1 MSHTPPCSTTRA
13 DLAHLSQSS
22 ACLLLGKP
30 QQAVPTCAV
39 LPWLCHLCEGAP
51 LLRRVPDD
59 CTYEE
64 GQLVRDCLQ
73 NEPDERPSA
82 KDLVNRLAGSTH
94 RNRDNTPR
102 AGSSLTGG
110 GHISGQLLADGR
122 CAGLPHITGQ
132 LPQSFMG
139 VERMEVASQCHA

>member
-1 MSHTPPCSTTRA
+1 MH
-13 DLAHLSQSS
+13 
-22 ACLLLGKP
+22 GKP
-30 QQAVPTCAV
+30 QQA
-39 LPWLCHLCEGAP
+39 LPICIVQFLFCTMCEGMP
-51 LLRRVPDD
+51 LLPRVPDD

-122 CAGLPHITGQ
+122 CAGLPHITGPS
-132 LPQSFMG
+132 LQSLIDTEPM
-139 VERMEVASQCHA
+139 VVASLCLCLCPGCAVKKPA

>member
-1 MSHTPPCSTTRA
+1 M
-13 DLAHLSQSS
+13 
-22 ACLLLGKP
+22 
-30 QQAVPTCAV
+30 
-39 LPWLCHLCEGAP
+39 
-51 LLRRVPDD
+51 
-59 CTYEE
+59 
-64 GQLVRDCLQ
+64 RDCLQ

-122 CAGLPHITGQ
+122 
-132 LPQSFMG
+132 
-139 VERMEVASQCHA
+139 

>member
-1 MSHTPPCSTTRA
+1 M
-13 DLAHLSQSS
+13 
-22 ACLLLGKP
+22 
-30 QQAVPTCAV
+30 
-39 LPWLCHLCEGAP
+39 
-51 LLRRVPDD
+51 
-59 CTYEE
+59 
-64 GQLVRDCLQ
+64 RDCLQ

-122 CAGLPHITGQ
+122 CAALPHITGPA
-132 LPQSFMG
+132 PQGLTGIECMK
-139 VERMEVASQCHA
+139 RAPLCRARARA